1 MGSLRDHY
9 FPNTEPLAANE
20 MRIIA
25 LGTGRPFVRRA
36 QANCSWHR
44 SRLSRAEWT
53 VTLYPLFVNVAC
65 AQTGFHSCGTRSQRE
80 ERENGYQ
87 RRASGLP

>member
-1 MGSLRDHY
+1 MAMLRDHY

-36 QANCSWHR
+36 QANCSWLIELGNGDKSLR
-44 SRLSRAEWT
+44 SKSRT
-53 VTLYPLFVNVAC
+53 RILRRILPPICTPTTLATSLR
-65 AQTGFHSCGTRSQRE
+65 CGLGAGAADGSNR
-80 ERENGYQ
+80 
-87 RRASGLP
+87 